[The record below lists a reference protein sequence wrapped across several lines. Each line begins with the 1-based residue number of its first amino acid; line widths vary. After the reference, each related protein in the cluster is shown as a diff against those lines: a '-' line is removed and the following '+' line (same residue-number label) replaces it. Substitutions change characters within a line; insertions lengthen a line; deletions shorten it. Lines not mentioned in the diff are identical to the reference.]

1 MRPLTTVLLSLAMS
15 SVGFGQ
21 TYTISTLAGGYL
33 PTNVPG
39 TSAGLYG
46 PSSIAVDKSGNVFFV
61 DTENVVLR
69 LDAATGVLT
78 LVAGNGTQGF
88 SGDNGPAASAQ
99 LSQPQG
105 VAVDSAGNL
114 YIADTANNRIRKVA
128 NGVITTVAGN
138 GMVGSTGDNG
148 PATSAAVL
156 FPVGVTV
163 DSAGNLYIVDTGNNR
178 IRKVANGVITTVAG
192 GGTGASVGDNGPA
205 TSARLNE
212 PQDVAVDAAGNL
224 YIADTSN
231 NRIRKVANGV
241 ITTVAGNGIQGFG
254 GDNGPATSAELNE
267 PWGVA
272 VDAAGNLYIADT
284 SNNRVRMVANGVITT
299 AVGNGTRGFSGD
311 NGPPASA
318 ALNQAQGV
326 AVDSAGDLY
335 IADIYNQRIRK
346 VSKGTIT
353 TLAGN
358 GSVGD
363 NGLATSAQLGEPWAL
378 AVDPAGNLYIA
389 DVGDDR
395 IRKVANGVITTIAG
409 NGTEGR
415 AGDNGPAVSAQLF
428 PPLGIAVS
436 PAGDLYIADPVN
448 SQIRRVSNGVISTV
462 AGNGVPGFSGDNGP
476 ASSAQ
481 LSGPMGLAVDTAGN
495 LYIADR
501 SNARIR
507 KVSNGIITTVAGNG
521 TSGFTGDNGPATS
534 AQFYS
539 PVGVAVDA
547 AGILYIADSIGNNV
561 RKVANGVITTVAGG
575 RAPFLIGDNGPAAS
589 AGLFG
594 PSGVAVDSGGN
605 LYIADTFNNRVRKVS
620 GGVITTVAG
629 NGTGALSGDG
639 GPASS
644 AEVNGPLAVAVD
656 AAGNLYVADAG
667 NNRIRRLT
675 PIGSPSINAGGVVN
689 AASSAPGSPVA
700 PGSIATVYGKFLLG
714 SSSTAP
720 GSPLPIK
727 LSELSLQFGGGL
739 SAPLF
744 SVSST
749 QVNFQV
755 PWELAGQSQT
765 SLSATVNGQ
774 TGGAQTMNVAPF
786 APGIFS
792 MNGQGT
798 GQGAILDTSYRLVD
812 SSNSASAGST
822 ILQIYCTGLGAV
834 TNQPPSGSP
843 PGDQLSETT
852 TTPTVTIGGVKAQVL
867 FSGLAPGS
875 VGEYQ
880 VDALVPAGSSKG
892 AAVPVVIAIGG
903 ATSNTVTIAVQ

>member
-1 MRPLTTVLLSLAMS
+1 MRPLATVTLALAMS
-15 SVGFGQ
+15 WVASGQ
-21 TYTISTLAGGYL
+21 TYTISTIAGGYL
-33 PTNVPG
+33 PTNMPG
-39 TSAGLYG
+39 TSAGLCG
-46 PSSIAVDKSGNVFFV
+46 PSSVAVDKSGNVFFV
-61 DTENVVLR
+61 DTDEDVVLR
-69 LDAATGVLT
+69 LDSATGVLT
-78 LVAGNGTQGF
+78 LVAGNGTEGF
-88 SGDNGPAASAQ
+88 TGDGGPAASAQ
-99 LSQPQG
+99 LGQPQG
-105 VAVDSAGNL
+105 IAVDSAGNL
-114 YIADTANNRIRKVA
+114 YIADTNNNLIRKVT

-138 GMVGSTGDNG
+138 GTVGSSGDNG

-156 FPVGVTV
+156 LPVGVTV
-163 DSAGNLYIVDTGNNR
+163 DSAGNLYIVDTGNGR
-178 IRKVANGVITTVAG
+178 IRKVSNGVITTVAG
-192 GGTGASVGDNGPA
+192 NGSVGDNGPA
-205 TSARLNE
+205 TSAQLSE
-212 PQDVAVDAAGNL
+212 PWGVAVDAAGNL
-224 YIADTSN
+224 YIADSSN

-254 GDNGPATSAELNE
+254 GDNGPAISAELNE
-267 PWGVA
+267 PWSVA
-272 VDAAGNLYIADT
+272 VDAAGNLYIADGP
-284 SNNRVRMVANGVITT
+284 NNRIRMVASGVITT
-299 AVGNGTRGFSGD
+299 AAGNGTQGFSGD

-318 ALNQAQGV
+318 ALNQPQGV

-335 IADIYNQRIRK
+335 IADISNRRIRK
-346 VSKGTIT
+346 VSRGTIT
-353 TLAGN
+353 TVAGN

-363 NGLATSAQLGEPWAL
+363 NGPATSAQLSEPWAV

-389 DVGDDR
+389 DVANDR
-395 IRKVANGVITTIAG
+395 IRKVSNGVITTIAG
-409 NGTEGR
+409 NGTEGL
-415 AGDNGPAVSAQLF
+415 AGDNGPAASAQLF
-428 PPLGIAVS
+428 PPLGVAVG
-436 PAGDLYIADPVN
+436 AGGDLYIADPVS

-462 AGNGVPGFSGDNGP
+462 AGNGVPGFSGDNGS
-476 ASSAQ
+476 ALSAQ
-481 LSGPMGLAVDTAGN
+481 LSGPTGIAVDTAGN

-501 SNARIR
+501 GNVRVR

-521 TSGFTGDNGPATS
+521 RPGFSGDNGPATS
-534 AQFYS
+534 AQFFYLT
-539 PVGVAVDA
+539 GVAVDS
-547 AGILYIADSIGNNV
+547 AGNLYIADSIASNV

-575 RAPFLIGDNGPAAS
+575 GPPFFIGDNGPAAS

-620 GGVITTVAG
+620 GGVITTVVG

-644 AEVNGPLAVAVD
+644 SEVNEPLAVAVD
-656 AAGNLYVADAG
+656 AAGNLYVADTG

-675 PIGSPSINAGGVVN
+675 PVGSPSINAGGVVN
-689 AASSAPGSPVA
+689 AASSAPGAPVA
-700 PGSIATVYGKFLLG
+700 PGSIATVYGKFLLD
-714 SSSTAP
+714 SSSTAS

-727 LSELSLQFGGGL
+727 LSELSLQFSGGL

-744 SVSST
+744 AVSSA

-774 TGGAQTMNVAPF
+774 TGGAQAMNVAPF

-812 SSNSASAGST
+812 SSSPASAGST

-880 VDALVPAGSSKG
+880 VDAQVPAGSSKG
-892 AAVPVVIAIGG
+892 AAVPVVIAMGS